1 MDVSAR
7 TAAYG
12 LSATNGGRNALLSV
26 DGGVSLDVR
35 SETGLAEGMYAS
47 FNNSANTLMAGHG
60 DVTVDVRGVTGATG
74 LYASLSGVNTL
85 TASDGDVKVS
95 VAASQA
101 NKDAASL
108 NSPHAHSNLQNQM
121 SATALYAN
129 AAETNDLSASGT
141 VGIHAAATGS
151 STVAGDVGGSAVA
164 MFAMGSGAMGGT
176 NTVKADTVNIGAV
189 ADTAE
194 GATVDSG
201 NAYGMLSY
209 VYYASSTTAQSTNTV
224 EIASAA
230 DVSVHSNDGSA
241 YGMYAVN
248 ESSGAAGTRSANV
261 ISGAGAESGVTVRI
275 DVAAGEGKD
284 AYAMFANGRNASNTI
299 TGSAHDDVVD
309 ITGGLHAVNGGTNRI
324 DGGDGDD
331 TIILNGAVGSGSLTL
346 HAGDGYD
353 TLVLHADSYAAFEEF
368 YSDWLLGT
376 FGDMSIEA
384 VRVVMHGA
392 GQSDLDALRD
402 LFGNSVFDGADVS
415 YEVADGTVVHGA
427 AALAVLSG
435 VDAESSGHAGHDADN
450 EQGASHHGAS
460 TALMSPEVDG
470 DAHSTHGAAGSHA
483 TPADGLHNVF
493 AADGAALDFD
503 RLAGLPG
510 QPVASA
516 GHGDGLHGGSGATLN
531 AADLLDFGTAGD
543 IPLPGPSTGDTAL
556 FSASGPHSGDWHG
569 PAGMTVGTFDAGVS
583 GGYESDVQLLVH
595 QVVSSTS
602 A

>member
-1 MDVSAR
+1 M
-7 TAAYG
+7 
-12 LSATNGGRNALLSV
+12 
-26 DGGVSLDVR
+26 
-35 SETGLAEGMYAS
+35 
-47 FNNSANTLMAGHG
+47 
-60 DVTVDVRGVTGATG
+60 
-74 LYASLSGVNTL
+74 
-85 TASDGDVKVS
+85 
-95 VAASQA
+95 
-101 NKDAASL
+101 
-108 NSPHAHSNLQNQM
+108 
-121 SATALYAN
+121 
-129 AAETNDLSASGT
+129 
-141 VGIHAAATGS
+141 GIHAAATGS

-224 EIASAA
+224 
-230 DVSVHSNDGSA
+230 
-241 YGMYAVN
+241 
-248 ESSGAAGTRSANV
+248 
-261 ISGAGAESGVTVRI
+261 RI
-275 DVAAGEGKD
+275 DVAVGEGKD

-331 TIILNGAVGSGSLTL
+331 TISVTGSFSSAGGGTNVIDAGAGDDTIILNGAVGSGSLTL

-353 TLVLHADSYAAFEEF
+353 TLVLHADSYAAFEKF

-376 FGDMSIEA
+376 FGEMSIEA

-392 GQSDLDALRD
+392 GQPDL
-402 LFGNSVFDGADVS
+402 
-415 YEVADGTVVHGA
+415 
-427 AALAVLSG
+427 
-435 VDAESSGHAGHDADN
+435 
-450 EQGASHHGAS
+450 
-460 TALMSPEVDG
+460 

-483 TPADGLHNVF
+483 TPADGLHDVF

-516 GHGDGLHGGSGATLN
+516 GHGDDPHGGSGATLN

-543 IPLPGPSTGDTAL
+543 IPLPGPSTGDTVL

>member
-1 MDVSAR
+1 M
-7 TAAYG
+7 
-12 LSATNGGRNALLSV
+12 
-26 DGGVSLDVR
+26 
-35 SETGLAEGMYAS
+35 
-47 FNNSANTLMAGHG
+47 
-60 DVTVDVRGVTGATG
+60 
-74 LYASLSGVNTL
+74 
-85 TASDGDVKVS
+85 
-95 VAASQA
+95 
-101 NKDAASL
+101 
-108 NSPHAHSNLQNQM
+108 
-121 SATALYAN
+121 
-129 AAETNDLSASGT
+129 
-141 VGIHAAATGS
+141 GIHAAATGS

-189 ADTAE
+189 ADAAE

-224 EIASAA
+224 
-230 DVSVHSNDGSA
+230 
-241 YGMYAVN
+241 
-248 ESSGAAGTRSANV
+248 
-261 ISGAGAESGVTVRI
+261 RI
-275 DVAAGEGKD
+275 DVAVGEGKD

-331 TIILNGAVGSGSLTL
+331 TISVTGSFSSAGGGTNVIDAGAGDDTIILNGAVGSGSLTL

-353 TLVLHADSYAAFEEF
+353 TLVLHADSYVAFEEF

-435 VDAESSGHAGHDADN
+435 VDAESSGHAGHYTDN

-483 TPADGLHNVF
+483 TPTDGLHDVF

-516 GHGDGLHGGSGATLN
+516 GHGDGPHGGSGATLN

>member
-1 MDVSAR
+1 M
-7 TAAYG
+7 
-12 LSATNGGRNALLSV
+12 
-26 DGGVSLDVR
+26 
-35 SETGLAEGMYAS
+35 
-47 FNNSANTLMAGHG
+47 
-60 DVTVDVRGVTGATG
+60 
-74 LYASLSGVNTL
+74 
-85 TASDGDVKVS
+85 
-95 VAASQA
+95 
-101 NKDAASL
+101 
-108 NSPHAHSNLQNQM
+108 
-121 SATALYAN
+121 
-129 AAETNDLSASGT
+129 
-141 VGIHAAATGS
+141 GIHAAATGS

-164 MFAMGSGAMGGT
+164 MFALGSGAMGGT

-248 ESSGAAGTRSANV
+248 ESSGTGGTRSANV

-324 DGGDGDD
+324 DTISVTGSFSSAGGGTNVIDAGAGDD

-392 GQSDLDALRD
+392 GQPDLGALRD

-427 AALAVLSG
+427 TALAALSG

-460 TALMSPEVDG
+460 TALMAPEADG
-470 DAHSTHGAAGSHA
+470 VAHSTHGAAGSHA
-483 TPADGLHNVF
+483 APADGLHDVF

-543 IPLPGPSTGDTAL
+543 IPLPGPSTGDTVL

>member
-1 MDVSAR
+1 M
-7 TAAYG
+7 
-12 LSATNGGRNALLSV
+12 
-26 DGGVSLDVR
+26 
-35 SETGLAEGMYAS
+35 
-47 FNNSANTLMAGHG
+47 
-60 DVTVDVRGVTGATG
+60 
-74 LYASLSGVNTL
+74 
-85 TASDGDVKVS
+85 
-95 VAASQA
+95 
-101 NKDAASL
+101 
-108 NSPHAHSNLQNQM
+108 
-121 SATALYAN
+121 
-129 AAETNDLSASGT
+129 
-141 VGIHAAATGS
+141 
-151 STVAGDVGGSAVA
+151 
-164 MFAMGSGAMGGT
+164 
-176 NTVKADTVNIGAV
+176 
-189 ADTAE
+189 
-194 GATVDSG
+194 
-201 NAYGMLSY
+201 
-209 VYYASSTTAQSTNTV
+209 TTWWT
-224 EIASAA
+224 
-230 DVSVHSNDGSA
+230 
-241 YGMYAVN
+241 
-248 ESSGAAGTRSANV
+248 
-261 ISGAGAESGVTVRI
+261 
-275 DVAAGEGKD
+275 
-284 AYAMFANGRNASNTI
+284 
-299 TGSAHDDVVD
+299 
-309 ITGGLHAVNGGTNRI
+309 
-324 DGGDGDD
+324 
-331 TIILNGAVGSGSLTL
+331 ILNGAVGSGSLTL

-493 AADGAALDFD
+493 AADGAALD
-503 RLAGLPG
+503 
-510 QPVASA
+510 
-516 GHGDGLHGGSGATLN
+516 LHGGSGATLN